1 MAVILTFAP
10 ITDDA
15 RGAIAGGCVGPVIV
29 RERCR
34 TGATGSCLKIP
45 LARVRSEPWSLRV

>member
-15 RGAIAGGCVGPVIV
+15 RDAIAGGCVGPVIV